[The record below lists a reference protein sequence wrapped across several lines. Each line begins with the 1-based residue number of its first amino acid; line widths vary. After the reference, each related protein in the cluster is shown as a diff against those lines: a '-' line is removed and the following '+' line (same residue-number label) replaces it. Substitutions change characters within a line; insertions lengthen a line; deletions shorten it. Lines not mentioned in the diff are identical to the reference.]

1 MTDSKSFHFKIK
13 EVNILYLQV
22 EASSIEEARKEFRYH
37 LKDANSMRDRD
48 LDDNSYFEV
57 LEAKPFAVLEI
68 EEGTIV

>member
-1 MTDSKSFHFKIK
+1 MTDSKSYHFTIK
-13 EVNILYLQV
+13 EVNILYQVV
-22 EASSIEEARKEFRYH
+22 EASSLAEAKKEFKHH

-57 LEAKPFAVLEI
+57 LEAQPFSWEL